1 MLNRVMSTM
10 CSSKASCG
18 GGNSF
23 DQWGAEFGKQLAGRL
38 LPVLKGEA
46 DIRVQFNLRS
56 LIASPAWRAVR
67 DHCRNVN
74 LVHLRELVAADPDR
88 FSRCSIKVEDL
99 LVDFSKQRVDG
110 KTLQFLIGLA
120 EETNLAEWRA
130 SFFAGE
136 RINSSEGRAVLHPAL
151 RHLKPGAF
159 PSVERDVMPEV
170 RAVREQMRTFSDS
183 VRAGL
188 WRGFSGEAIR
198 DVVNIG
204 IGGSDLG
211 PKMVVRALAAYGRP
225 GLRMHFVSNLDSA
238 QLAPLLDSLDPRS
251 TLFIVASKTFTTQET
266 MLNAH
271 TARQWL
277 CAAAGE
283 HAERALPRHFVAVT
297 SAVEKAAAFGLPEA
311 NLFRMWDWVGGR
323 YSLWSA
329 VGLPIALSIGMNSFE
344 RLLHGAQAM
353 DRHFCEAPFER
364 NLPVLMA
371 LIGIWNT
378 NFLGAATSAVLP
390 YHESLRFLPSFLQQ
404 LEMESNGKTVGRD
417 GRPLEC
423 QANPIV
429 WGEIGSNGQHAFFQL
444 LHQGG
449 WLVPCDFIASAQ
461 SDYPLPG
468 HQAPLMANCL
478 AQSAA
483 LAFGKTEAE
492 ARAELEAAGIP
503 PEQMAALLPHK
514 VFAGNQPSTT
524 IILPRLDPFHL
535 GMLIAL
541 YEHKVFVQGVVW
553 GINSFDQWGV
563 ELGKQLAGR
572 LLPALKGETDTL
584 GLDQSTREL
593 IAWCREHG
601 DF

>member
-1 MLNRVMSTM
+1 MLITETAAWKELS
-10 CSSKASCG
+10 
-18 GGNSF
+18 
-23 DQWGAEFGKQLAGRL
+23 
-38 LPVLKGEA
+38 VLR
-46 DIRVQFNLRS
+46 DIFAFR
-56 LIASPAWRAVR
+56 
-67 DHCRNVN
+67 
-74 LVHLRELVAADPDR
+74 HLRDLFARDSER
-88 FSRCSIKVEDL
+88 FSRMSFDLNGL
-99 LVDFSKQRVDG
+99 LVDFSKQRLDGHVLRLLVD
-110 KTLQFLIGLA
+110 LA
-120 EETNLAEWRA
+120 RDADLTGWRDRL
-130 SFFAGE
+130 FGGDK
-136 RINSSEGRAVLHPAL
+136 INVSEQRAVLHPAL
-151 RHLKPGAF
+151 RHSKLSSF
-159 PSVERDVMPEV
+159 PSASQDVMPEV
-170 RAVREQMRTFSDS
+170 RAVRAQMRQFSDK
-183 VRAGL
+183 VRSGL

-211 PKMVVRALAAYGRP
+211 PKMVVRALSAYQRP
-225 GLRMHFVSNLDSA
+225 GLRLHFVSNLDSA
-238 QLAPLLDSLDPRS
+238 QLAPLLDSLDPKT
-251 TLFIVASKTFTTQET
+251 TLFVIASKTFTTQET
-266 MLNAH
+266 MRNAH

-283 HAERALPRHFVAVT
+283 ASSWALPLHFVAVT
-297 SAVEKAAAFGLPEA
+297 SAVDRAMDFGLPAE

-329 VGLPIALSIGMNSFE
+329 VGLPIALSIGMNGFE
-344 RLLHGAQAM
+344 RLLAGAEAM
-353 DRHFCEAPFER
+353 DEHFRDVPFER

-371 LIGIWNT
+371 VIGIWNT
-378 NFLGAATSAVLP
+378 NFLGAGTSAVLP
-390 YHESLRFLPSFLQQ
+390 YHESLRFIPSFLQQ

-417 GRPLEC
+417 GRPLSC

-461 SDYPLPG
+461 SDFPLPD
-468 HQAPLMANCL
+468 HQAPLMANFL
-478 AQSAA
+478 AQSSA

-492 ARAELEAAGIP
+492 ARAELEVAGVPI
-503 PEQMAALLPHK
+503 EQMAALLPHK

-524 IILPRLDPFHL
+524 IILPRLDPHSL

-541 YEHKVFVQGVVW
+541 YEHKVFVQGVIW

-572 LLPALKGETDTL
+572 LLPALKGEGGL
-584 GLDQSTREL
+584 EGLDQSTRAL
-593 IAWCREHG
+593 IVWCREHG